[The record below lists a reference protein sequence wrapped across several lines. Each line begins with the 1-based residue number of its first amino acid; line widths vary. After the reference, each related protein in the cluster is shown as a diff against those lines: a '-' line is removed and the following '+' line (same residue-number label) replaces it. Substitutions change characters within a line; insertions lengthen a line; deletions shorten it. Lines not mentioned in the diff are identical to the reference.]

1 MKKPMSKASLQLRI
15 NRLSKEI
22 LAFTDQQSH
31 QRSMLNDD
39 DCTPEKRQTVEKFVS
54 YIGKA
59 ILRANQELEILC
71 KKRDQL

>member
-1 MKKPMSKASLQLRI
+1 M
-15 NRLSKEI
+15 
-22 LAFTDQQSH
+22 AFTDQQMH

-39 DCTPEKRQTVEKFVS
+39 CTPAKRRTVERFVS
-54 YIGKA
+54 HIGEA

>member
-15 NRLSKEI
+15 NRLLKEI
-22 LAFTDQQSH
+22 LAFTDQQAH

-39 DCTPEKRQTVEKFVS
+39 CEPEKRRTVEKFVS